1 MLRQNIRQREG
12 FLQGITP
19 RNIGNHYHSSYD
31 YKDFV
36 LLAGKENI
44 TSITDVIVGQILKI
58 EPIYIIEAVG
68 AKLFLTASFTTG
80 GADSYTVTLYTDT
93 LLYTYTSAVSM
104 TTSLIEIDI
113 SEEFKQF
120 FKNTDNKDI
129 YIMVK
134 VSNAATPL
142 TIYGATVRIYT
153 MTKDSFGSSQSKVT
167 KYLDG
172 NGLVEKD
179 YLNDIQLKDEKLE
192 YIAEITDDFG
202 SR

>member
-1 MLRQNIRQREG
+1 MKKNKEK
-12 FLQGITP
+12 
-19 RNIGNHYHSSYD
+19 
-31 YKDFV
+31 KDFEK
-36 LLAGKENI
+36 LLEIISGEKSLREREKKIKDAKRKAIEEEKNNLKNTGEN
-44 TSITDVIVGQILKI
+44 TQNQQQN
-58 EPIYIIEAVG
+58 
-68 AKLFLTASFTTG
+68 
-80 GADSYTVTLYTDT
+80 
-93 LLYTYTSAVSM
+93 
-104 TTSLIEIDI
+104 
-113 SEEFKQF
+113 EE
-120 FKNTDNKDI
+120 KNTDNKDI